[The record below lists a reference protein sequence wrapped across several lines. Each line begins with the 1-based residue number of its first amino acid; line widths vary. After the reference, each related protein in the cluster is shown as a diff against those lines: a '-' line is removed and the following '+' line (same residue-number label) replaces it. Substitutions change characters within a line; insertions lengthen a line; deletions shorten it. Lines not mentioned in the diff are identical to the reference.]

1 MENIT
6 KLAQDVAEVKHT
18 VHKVYTAIAGDEQL
32 GTHGI
37 VHTLNDH
44 STRIKVLEK
53 GAQEEKNQK
62 KWRQGVAYGG
72 SAVAGAVASHS
83 FKAVLLAIKAWFV

>member
-1 MENIT
+1 MEEKDLTRI
-6 KLAQDVAEVKHT
+6 EG
-18 VHKVYTAIAGDEQL
+18 KVDKIYVAIAGNDEL
-32 GTHGI
+32 GTRGI

-44 STRIKVLEK
+44 STRLNVLEK
-53 GAQEEKNQK
+53 EAEEEKKQK

-72 SAVAGAVASHS
+72 SAVVGAVASHS